1 MNEVYNRTID
11 RLNGKRIDIVTL
23 THMRSG
29 HDDNSKYYM
38 KRIVMSEDKIFGSC
52 ERRNVRI
59 SGKRSNY
66 MHLIDA

>member
-1 MNEVYNRTID
+1 MNEVYNRTVD

-38 KRIVMSEDKIFGSC
+38 KRIGV
-52 ERRNVRI
+52 VRI
-59 SGKRSNY
+59 RYLGVVKGETLEYPANK
-66 MHLIDA
+66 